1 MSDAL
6 EFDPAPPWVI
16 REIKQREL
24 LNAWLRLHAS
34 SSGWPE
40 IKAFAPERIGDEV
53 KNMGRYAVVRSGER
67 IRFFI
72 EEDGS
77 HLALAFGSSG
87 KGRFIDEYVAPDI
100 VEKVLI
106 NYRACVDHAAPIY
119 VISELLDR
127 ESRSVS
133 YERLL
138 LPFFTGSDVSHII
151 THLRMISADGR
162 FELKELM
169 NGAGGVPRYRLAVR
183 IPPTAPAPRARSP
196 APADD
201 IVEI

>member
-1 MSDAL
+1 MPDVL

-34 SSGWPE
+34 SDGRPAL
-40 IKAFAPERIGDEV
+40 KAFAPERIGDEV
-53 KNMGRYAVVRSGER
+53 KNMGRYAVVRSAGR
-67 IRFFI
+67 VRFFI
-72 EEDGS
+72 EQDGS
-77 HLALAFGSSG
+77 HLVQAFGSSG
-87 KGRFIDEYVAPDI
+87 TGKFIDEYVAPDL
-100 VEKVLI
+100 VEKILI
-106 NYRACVDHAAPIY
+106 NYRACADHGMPVY
-119 VISELLDR
+119 VISDLVDR

-138 LPFFTGSDVSHII
+138 LPFFTANEVSHII

-183 IPPTAPAPRARSP
+183 IPPTAAGQPARSP
-196 APADD
+196 APAD
-201 IVEI
+201 EIIEI

>member
-1 MSDAL
+1 MSDAI

-24 LNAWLRLHAS
+24 LNAWMRLRAS
-34 SSGWPE
+34 SSGRPE
-40 IKAFAPERIGDEV
+40 IKAFAPERIADEV
-53 KNMGRYAVVRSGER
+53 NNMGRYALVRGGAR

-72 EEDGS
+72 EDDGS
-77 HLALAFGSSG
+77 HLALAFGSPG
-87 KGRFIDEYVAPDI
+87 KGKFIDEYVAPDI

-106 NYRACVDHAAPIY
+106 NYRACADHAVPIY
-119 VISELLDR
+119 VISELVDR
-127 ESRSVS
+127 AGRSVS

-138 LPFFTGSDVSHII
+138 LPFFAGGDVSHII

-183 IPPTAPAPRARSP
+183 IPPTPPAQRPRSS
-196 APADD
+196 APADE

>member
-24 LNAWLRLHAS
+24 HNAWLRLHMS
-34 SSGWPE
+34 SSGRPD
-40 IKAFAPERIGDEV
+40 IKAFAPERISDEV

-72 EEDGS
+72 EDDGS
-77 HLALAFGSSG
+77 HLALAFGSPG
-87 KGRFIDEYVAPDI
+87 KGKFIDEYVAPDLVDRI
-100 VEKVLI
+100 LI
-106 NYRACVDHAAPIY
+106 NYRACVDHALPIY
-119 VISELLDR
+119 VISDLVDR
-127 ESRSVS
+127 EGRSVS

-138 LPFFTGSDVSHII
+138 LPFFTGADVTHII
-151 THLRMISADGR
+151 THLRIISADGR

-183 IPPTAPAPRARSP
+183 IPPTAPARRPRAS
-196 APADD
+196 APADE